1 MTGDEPNDQNS
12 HYHGRDPKTHDR
24 RFHGQPERLRSAV
37 RLALLEVERVVALSL
52 EALQANSALDV
63 GCGTGLFTE
72 AFINVGVDATG
83 IDANAEMLAIARS
96 QVPAAQFL
104 EAPAEKLPFDAGA
117 FDLVFLGHLLH
128 ETDEPLAALKEARR
142 VAKGRV
148 VVLEWPYRREEQ
160 GPPLAHRLRPE
171 AIEDLAHRA
180 GFGEAERIQ
189 LKHMDL
195 YRFGL

>member
-1 MTGDEPNDQNS
+1 MTDDESSDQNS
-12 HYHGRDPKTHDR
+12 PHHGHDPKTHDR
-24 RFHGQPERLRSAV
+24 RFHGQPERLRSAE

-52 EALQANSALDV
+52 EGLQANSVLDV

-72 AFINVGVDATG
+72 AFINGGVDATG

-96 QVPAAQFL
+96 KVPAAQFL
-104 EAPAEKLPFDAGA
+104 EAPAEKLPFDIGV

-128 ETDEPLAALKEARR
+128 ETNDPLAALKEASR
-142 VAKGRV
+142 VAKSRV

-180 GFGEAERIQ
+180 GFVEAERVQ

>member
-1 MTGDEPNDQNS
+1 M
-12 HYHGRDPKTHDR
+12 
-24 RFHGQPERLRSAV
+24 RSAE

-52 EALQANSALDV
+52 QDLGAHSALDV

-72 AFINVGVDATG
+72 AFINKGVDATG
-83 IDANAEMLAIARS
+83 IDVNAEMLAIARR
-96 QVPAAQFL
+96 QVPAAQFR
-104 EAPAEKLPFDAGA
+104 EAPAEKLPFNAEA

-128 ETDEPLAALKEARR
+128 ETDDPLADLKEARR

-148 VVLEWPYRREEQ
+148 VVLEWPYRQQEQ

-180 GFGEAERIQ
+180 GFNKAERIQ
-189 LKHMDL
+189 LKHVDL
-195 YRFGL
+195 YRLGP

>member
-12 HYHGRDPKTHDR
+12 HDHKNHERC
-24 RFHGQPERLRSAV
+24 FHGQPERLRSAE

-52 EALQANSALDV
+52 EGLQVNNVLDV

-72 AFINVGVDATG
+72 AFTNVGVDTTG
-83 IDANAEMLAIARS
+83 IDTNAEMLAIARS
-96 QVPAAQFL
+96 QVPAAQL
-104 EAPAEKLPFDAGA
+104 VEASAEKLPFDTGA

-148 VVLEWPYRREEQ
+148 VVLEWPYRQEEQ

-171 AIEDLAHRA
+171 VIEGLAHQA
-180 GFGEAERIQ
+180 GFGKAEWLQ

-195 YRFGL
+195 YRLEP

>member
-12 HYHGRDPKTHDR
+12 HDPKTHNR
-24 RFHGQPERLRSAV
+24 RFHGQPERLRSAE

-52 EALQANSALDV
+52 EGLQANSALDV

-83 IDANAEMLAIARS
+83 IDTNAEMLAIARS

-117 FDLVFLGHLLH
+117 FDLVFFGHLLH

-142 VAKGRV
+142 VAKSRV
-148 VVLEWPYRREEQ
+148 VVLEWPYRQEEQ
-160 GPPLAHRLRPE
+160 GPPLAHRLRPQV
-171 AIEDLAHRA
+171 IEDLAQRA

-195 YRFGL
+195 YRFGP

>member
-1 MTGDEPNDQNS
+1 MTDDEPNDQNS
-12 HYHGRDPKTHDR
+12 HDPKTHDR
-24 RFHGQPERLRSAV
+24 RFHGQPERLRSAE

-52 EALQANSALDV
+52 EGLEANNVLDV

-72 AFINVGVDATG
+72 TFINAGMEATG
-83 IDANAEMLAIARS
+83 IDANTEMLAIARS

-104 EAPAEKLPFDAGA
+104 EAPAEKLPFDTGT

-128 ETDEPLAALKEARR
+128 ETDEPLSALKEVRR
-142 VAKGRV
+142 VAKGSV
-148 VVLEWPYRREEQ
+148 VVLEWPYRQEEQ
-160 GPPLAHRLRPE
+160 GPPLDHRLRPE

-195 YRFGL
+195 YRFEP

>member
-1 MTGDEPNDQNS
+1 MTGDKPSDQNS
-12 HYHGRDPKTHDR
+12 HDPGHDPKNHDR

-52 EALQANSALDV
+52 EDLRVNSALDV

-72 AFINVGVDATG
+72 AFINAGVDATG
-83 IDANAEMLAIARS
+83 IDANAEILAIARS
-96 QVPAAQFL
+96 QVPAAQFR
-104 EAPAEKLPFDAGA
+104 EAPAEKLPFDAGV
-117 FDLVFLGHLLH
+117 FDLVLLGHLLH

-195 YRFGL
+195 YRFES

>member
-1 MTGDEPNDQNS
+1 MTGDEPNEQNS
-12 HYHGRDPKTHDR
+12 HDHKKHEH
-24 RFHGQPERLRSAV
+24 RFHGQPERLRSAE

-52 EALQANSALDV
+52 EGLQANNVLDV

-72 AFINVGVDATG
+72 AFTNVGMDTTG
-83 IDANAEMLAIARS
+83 IDTNAEMLAIARS
-96 QVPAAQFL
+96 QMPAAQFV
-104 EAPAEKLPFDAGA
+104 EAPAEKLPFDTGA

-148 VVLEWPYRREEQ
+148 VVLEWPYRQEEQ

-171 AIEDLAHRA
+171 AIEGLARQA
-180 GFGEAERIQ
+180 DFGKAEWLQ

-195 YRFGL
+195 YRLES